1 MVNRMQLYD
10 ELLELS
16 VRLRIDGAL
25 ELAELINQT
34 ARCVLMER
42 ETAGAAALRRA
53 SDQRE
58 P

>member
-1 MVNRMQLYD
+1 MVNRMQLYE

-16 VRLRIDGAL
+16 VRARIDGAL

-34 ARCVLMER
+34 ARCILMER

-53 SDQRE
+53 ADDKER
-58 P
+58 